1 MSHPAAP
8 TPVLT
13 IEVERCPDSV
23 AIVRCHGKLV
33 AGAIEVLS
41 NGVRPLIP
49 DCRRIVL
56 DLSDLQHTDSM
67 GLGALVRLYV
77 AAKSAG
83 CSLELTHL
91 SQQIRN
97 LLGLTHLL
105 DVFTIIGENRV
116 KMM

>member
-1 MSHPAAP
+1 MPDTAAP
-8 TPVLT
+8 PVLS
-13 IEVERCPDSV
+13 IDVENCPDGV
-23 AIVRCHGKLV
+23 AVVRCHGRLV
-33 AGAIEVLS
+33 AGATDVLIG
-41 NGVRPLIP
+41 GVRPLLSGHK
-49 DCRRIVL
+49 RVVL
-56 DLSDLQHTDSM
+56 DLSDLRHTDSM

-77 AAKSAG
+77 AAKPVG

-105 DVFTIIGENRV
+105 DVFTIVGENRV

>member
-1 MSHPAAP
+1 MPNTAAP
-8 TPVLT
+8 PALTLDLEYCAGNAVL
-13 IEVERCPDSV
+13 I
-23 AIVRCHGKLV
+23 RCHGKLV
-33 AGAIEVLS
+33 AGATDILS
-41 NGVRPLIP
+41 NRIRPLIP
-49 DCRRIVL
+49 EKKRIVL

-67 GLGALVRLYV
+67 GLGALVRLYA

-105 DVFTIIGENRV
+105 DVFVVLGEHRV

>member
-1 MSHPAAP
+1 MTDAAA

-23 AIVRCHGKLV
+23 AVVRCHGRLV
-33 AGAIEVLS
+33 AGVTDILV
-41 NGVRPLIP
+41 NGVRPLLSENK
-49 DCRRIVL
+49 RVVL

-105 DVFTIIGENRV
+105 DVFTIIGESGV
-116 KMM
+116 KLM